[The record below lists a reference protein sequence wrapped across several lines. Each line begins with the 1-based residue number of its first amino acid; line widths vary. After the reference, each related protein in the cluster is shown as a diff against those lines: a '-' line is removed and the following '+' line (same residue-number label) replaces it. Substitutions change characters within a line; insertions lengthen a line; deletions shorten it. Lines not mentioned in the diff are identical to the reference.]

1 MTGGPPRPPESD
13 GEIAVLLSLDRCED
27 ALEELEVLKKLAPR
41 EPSVYFLLAKVYD
54 KVSGDQRQSS
64 VAAVALLFAFSYVN
78 QTLLSFCFFSQPS
91 SSDLVSSAARPAG
104 QSTARHL
111 VGD

>member
-1 MTGGPPRPPESD
+1 MVKYHRT
-13 GEIAVLLSLDRCED
+13 AVLLSLDRCED

-64 VAAVALLFAFSYVN
+64 VAAVALLFAFFLCEPNV
-78 QTLLSFCFFSQPS
+78 
-91 SSDLVSSAARPAG
+91 A
-104 QSTARHL
+104 
-111 VGD
+111 